1 MPDRE
6 LTYRRPLNVGSLG
19 TLVTPRTRL
28 LYASGALS
36 WVAGIPIFFY
46 LEVGVFTPWSTF
58 GLLILL
64 FYGYKYF
71 VAYRHWLDSYTKSSQ
86 LITYRAF
93 CEVLTRQQ
101 QFKNSPMIR
110 DVIGRWL
117 KFSQPR
123 QERWNRTG
131 DSLRVSKLRGKSG
144 KELRQDHRPSLFT
157 FPIDVTNHGGTQVE
171 PSRTP
176 HLLGNVG
183 SHLILS
189 LHDPMAN
196 TPH

>member
-1 MPDRE
+1 M
-6 LTYRRPLNVGSLG
+6 GSLG
-19 TLVTPRTRL
+19 TRVTPRTRL

-36 WVAGIPIFFY
+36 WVVGFFIIFY
-46 LEVGVFTPWSTF
+46 LEVGICIPWSTF

-64 FYGYKYF
+64 FYGYMYF
-71 VAYRHWLDSYTKSSQ
+71 VAYEDWLESYTKESQ
-86 LITYRAF
+86 TMAF
-93 CEVLTRQQ
+93 PSFTVFCKVLTLQQ
-101 QFKNSPMIR
+101 QFKNLPMIR
-110 DVIGRWL
+110 DVTGRWL
-117 KFSQPR
+117 KYSQPR

-131 DSLRVSKLRGKSG
+131 DSLRVSKLRGKSR

-176 HLLGNVG
+176 HLLGDVG
-183 SHLILS
+183 SQLILS
-189 LHDPMAN
+189 LYGPMAN